1 MLIQNE
7 QWTHATNI
15 GVCMIVEANANT
27 IVWQSQ
33 EDLSKQLEGYSSVG
47 TEIVVIG
54 ALLV

>member
-1 MLIQNE
+1 MNLGFP

-33 EDLSKQLEGYSSVG
+33 EDLSKQLEGYISVG